1 MVNVDKG
8 KEVSKMTIGTFTKM
22 LGLATEFA
30 DMWGKSE
37 TGLVGVS
44 VSCLKKQPELHLT
57 SEAFDELVAKL
68 QPAIDH
74 KNNEPLIPCFM
85 FMGVCVF
92 CLLTEKEAAER
103 GYLTE
108 AEAAFYGK

>member
-1 MVNVDKG
+1 
-8 KEVSKMTIGTFTKM
+8 MTIGTFTKM

-30 DMWGKSE
+30 DMWGNSE

-44 VSCLKKQPELHLT
+44 ASCFTKQPELHIT
-57 SEAFDELVAKL
+57 KEAFYDIADKL
-68 QPAIDH
+68 NASISF
-74 KNNEPLIPCFM
+74 KNDDCTRPCFT
-85 FMGVCVF
+85 FMRVMIF
-92 CLLTEKEAAER
+92 CLLTEEEAAER